1 MDGHRVEVRLGSQN
15 PAYRPPH
22 HHSSVA
28 SQTAP
33 DVELS
38 GPVCPE
44 PRWGTGR
51 LVQWPVEYLIAVV
64 LATIAIVVL
73 LYDLWIRP

>member
-1 MDGHRVEVRLGSQN
+1 
-15 PAYRPPH
+15 
-22 HHSSVA
+22 VA

-33 DVELS
+33 DAELS